1 MAMLRKDLLT
11 AILAKQELA
20 VWTEVL
26 TVPILT
32 PFTIT
37 RKQPGVCTVPVHIQT
52 PGDLVNYS
60 SGAEDGYFPL
70 YHTFQNF

>member
-1 MAMLRKDLLT
+1 M

-37 RKQPGVCTVPVHIQT
+37 SFARKQPGVRTVPVHIQT